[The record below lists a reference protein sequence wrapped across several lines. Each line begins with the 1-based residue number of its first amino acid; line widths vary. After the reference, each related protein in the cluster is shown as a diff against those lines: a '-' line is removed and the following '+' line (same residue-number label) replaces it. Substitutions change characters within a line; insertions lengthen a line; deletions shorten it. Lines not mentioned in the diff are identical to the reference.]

1 MKPKSFRRRAFT
13 LVEIMIAIV
22 ILGTVVAAI
31 YATWRAILGATKASQ
46 MAAADVQRS
55 RVAMRCLE
63 ESLTYTT
70 MYAANMRYYWFDAE
84 NGSDASLSFVAN
96 LPKDFPRSGRFE
108 GFPVRRLDFSLRQ
121 GNEGGRDLVLRQSLI
136 LREFD
141 EDERNF
147 PLILMKNVKKF
158 EMEFWDTR
166 KSDWKDEWTET
177 NQLPKLIRIA
187 ITTENPKDPFA
198 AGEEY
203 TRIIS
208 PSSVAVQPAWQGGGG
223 APGSG
228 GNVGGGAMNLNN
240 LNNGGKK

>member
-1 MKPKSFRRRAFT
+1 MNSRSFRRRAFT
-13 LVEIMIAIV
+13 LIEVMIAIA
-22 ILGTVVAAI
+22 ILGMVVAAI

-46 MAAADVQRS
+46 NAAAEVQRS

-70 MYAANMRYYWFDAE
+70 MYAANARYYWFDAK
-84 NGSDASLSFVAN
+84 NGSDGYLSFVAN

-108 GFPVRRLDFSLRQ
+108 GFPVRRLEFSMRN
-121 GNEGGRDLVLRQSLI
+121 GNDGDRELVLRQSLI

-147 PLILMKNVKKF
+147 PLVLMKNVKKF

-166 KSDWKDEWTET
+166 KNDWKDEWTET
-177 NQLPKLIRIA
+177 NQLPKLIRLV
-187 ITTENPKDPFA
+187 ITTQNLRDPFA
-198 AGEEY
+198 NGEEY

-208 PSSVAVQPAWQGGGG
+208 PACVAVQPAWQGGGRGPGGPPG
-223 APGSG
+223 APPPPPPPP
-228 GNVGGGAMNLNN
+228 VFP
-240 LNNGGKK
+240 K